1 MREYTKLCDVC
12 DFQGGSQPP
21 KDEWSFDLKAG
32 YIRML
37 QIRDFTQSERV
48 VPEYIKI
55 TKTTKTC
62 EADDILIAR
71 YGASLGKILT
81 GLAGAYN
88 VAIMKAI
95 PDTNM
100 LEKKYLYYYLKSPI
114 FQGFLLNVG
123 SRAAQAGFNK
133 NDLQDLLI
141 PNITR
146 NEQVEIVGILER
158 VETVIEVRQKELQK
172 LDNLLKA
179 RFIEMF
185 GDAVDN
191 PMGWK
196 KRKLQEIVTDD
207 CTISYGI
214 VQTGN
219 DQEDGVPVFRPVDI
233 VNKVPK
239 LTELK
244 KTTEEI
250 SNKYKRTILK
260 GRELLITVRA
270 NIADTC
276 IVDEEFKG
284 CNVGRG
290 IVPIRIQEDIMV
302 LEFLKYLL
310 DSKHLN
316 DDIKSKAKGITLIQ
330 LNMEDLREVELIC
343 PPIEK
348 QMDFVEFAKQ
358 VDKSK
363 FLCFHQKKIREIFK
377 VSRKLIFSLKFY
389 SACRLWCEII
399 QYTVD
404 TSNFMSNTLSNMN
417 HNFMW
422 NFSNSFCHN
431 VNRAYCTNNTAPFKS
446 TFTIFNTS
454 RLSCFFRK
462 YFNEFSTNDF
472 SLSFWICN
480 AC

>member
-141 PNITR
+141 PNITW

-179 RFIEMF
+179 RFVEMF
-185 GDAVDN
+185 GDPLIN
-191 PMGWK
+191 TKKWK
-196 KRKLQEIVTDD
+196 E
-207 CTISYGI
+207 CTIGELATDVRYGTSKPS
-214 VQTGN
+214 V
-219 DQEDGVPVFRPVDI
+219 DGGKYPYLRMNNLTNNGELDLTDLKYIDVSDDEKEKCVVRKGDI
-233 VNKVPK
+233 LFNRTNSIDLVGKTTLFNLDEEMIIAGYIIRVRLNSQILPEI
-239 LTELK
+239 LAQYMNSSALK
-244 KTTEEI
+244 KLLR
-250 SNKYKRTILK
+250 KMAK
-260 GRELLITVRA
+260 GAVNQA
-270 NIADTC
+270 NINAQELQS
-276 IVDEEFKG
+276 IKVY
-284 CNVGRG
+284 
-290 IVPIRIQEDIMV
+290 VPD
-302 LEFLKYLL
+302 LELQNRF
-310 DSKHLN
+310 SN
-316 DDIKSKAKGITLIQ
+316 
-330 LNMEDLREVELIC
+330 
-343 PPIEK
+343 
-348 QMDFVEFAKQ
+348 FVQQ

-363 FLCFHQKKIREIFK
+363 LAVQK
-377 VSRKLIFSLKFY
+377 SLEKTQLLFD
-389 SACRLWCEII
+389 SLMQE
-399 QYTVD
+399 
-404 TSNFMSNTLSNMN
+404 
-417 HNFMW
+417 
-422 NFSNSFCHN
+422 
-431 VNRAYCTNNTAPFKS
+431 
-446 TFTIFNTS
+446 
-454 RLSCFFRK
+454 
-462 YFNEFSTNDF
+462 YFG
-472 SLSFWICN
+472 
-480 AC
+480 

>member
-179 RFIEMF
+179 RFVEMF
-185 GDAVDN
+185 GDPIRNTQKRPITELINVVKMQRGFDLPVQERQQDGEIPVFGSNGALDHHNVAKVKGGGVITGRSGTIGNVYYTEGDYWPLNTSLFSVDTHGN
-191 PMGWK
+191 N
-196 KRKLQEIVTDD
+196 IVYLAYLLTMYDLSRF
-207 CTISYGI
+207 TEG
-214 VQTGN
+214 T
-219 DQEDGVPVFRPVDI
+219 GVPTLNR
-233 VNKVPK
+233 NKFHDKPIIDVS
-239 LTELK
+239 LVEQK
-244 KTTEEI
+244 KF
-250 SNKYKRTILK
+250 
-260 GRELLITVRA
+260 A
-270 NIADTC
+270 
-276 IVDEEFKG
+276 
-284 CNVGRG
+284 
-290 IVPIRIQEDIMV
+290 
-302 LEFLKYLL
+302 
-310 DSKHLN
+310 
-316 DDIKSKAKGITLIQ
+316 
-330 LNMEDLREVELIC
+330 
-343 PPIEK
+343 
-348 QMDFVEFAKQ
+348 DFVQQ

-363 FLCFHQKKIREIFK
+363 LAVQK
-377 VSRKLIFSLKFY
+377 SLEKTQLLFD
-389 SACRLWCEII
+389 SLMQE
-399 QYTVD
+399 
-404 TSNFMSNTLSNMN
+404 
-417 HNFMW
+417 
-422 NFSNSFCHN
+422 
-431 VNRAYCTNNTAPFKS
+431 
-446 TFTIFNTS
+446 
-454 RLSCFFRK
+454 
-462 YFNEFSTNDF
+462 YFG
-472 SLSFWICN
+472 
-480 AC
+480 

>member
-141 PNITR
+141 PNLTR
-146 NEQVEIVGILER
+146 NEQVENVGILER

-179 RFIEMF
+179 RFVEMF
-185 GDAVDN
+185 GDPLIN
-191 PMGWK
+191 TKKWK
-196 KRKLQEIVTDD
+196 E
-207 CTISYGI
+207 CTIGELATDVRYGTSKPS
-214 VQTGN
+214 V
-219 DQEDGVPVFRPVDI
+219 DGGKYPYLRMNNLTNNGELDLTDLKYIDVSDDEKEKCVVRKGDI
-233 VNKVPK
+233 LFNRTNSIDLVGKTTLFNLDEEMIIAGYIIRVRLNSQILPEI
-239 LTELK
+239 LAQYMNSSALK
-244 KTTEEI
+244 KLLR
-250 SNKYKRTILK
+250 KMAK
-260 GRELLITVRA
+260 GAVNQA
-270 NIADTC
+270 NINAQELQS
-276 IVDEEFKG
+276 IKVY
-284 CNVGRG
+284 
-290 IVPIRIQEDIMV
+290 VPD
-302 LEFLKYLL
+302 LELQNRF
-310 DSKHLN
+310 SN
-316 DDIKSKAKGITLIQ
+316 
-330 LNMEDLREVELIC
+330 
-343 PPIEK
+343 
-348 QMDFVEFAKQ
+348 FVQQ

-363 FLCFHQKKIREIFK
+363 LAVQK
-377 VSRKLIFSLKFY
+377 SLEKTQLLFD
-389 SACRLWCEII
+389 SLMQE
-399 QYTVD
+399 
-404 TSNFMSNTLSNMN
+404 
-417 HNFMW
+417 
-422 NFSNSFCHN
+422 
-431 VNRAYCTNNTAPFKS
+431 
-446 TFTIFNTS
+446 
-454 RLSCFFRK
+454 
-462 YFNEFSTNDF
+462 YFG
-472 SLSFWICN
+472 
-480 AC
+480 

>member
-179 RFIEMF
+179 RFVEMF
-185 GDAVDN
+185 GDPIRNTQKRPITELINVVKMQRGFDLPVQERQQDGEIPVFGSNGALDHHNVAKVKGGGVITGRSGTIGNVYYTEGDYWPLNTSLFSVDTHGN
-191 PMGWK
+191 N
-196 KRKLQEIVTDD
+196 IVYLAYLLTMYDLSRF
-207 CTISYGI
+207 TEG
-214 VQTGN
+214 T
-219 DQEDGVPVFRPVDI
+219 GVPTLNR
-233 VNKVPK
+233 NKFHDKPIIDVSLVEQK
-239 LTELK
+239 NLQTLFNKSINQNFFVSIRK
-244 KTTEEI
+244 KSE
-250 SNKYKRTILK
+250 K
-260 GRELLITVRA
+260 
-270 NIADTC
+270 
-276 IVDEEFKG
+276 
-284 CNVGRG
+284 
-290 IVPIRIQEDIMV
+290 P
-302 LEFLKYLL
+302 
-310 DSKHLN
+310 
-316 DDIKSKAKGITLIQ
+316 
-330 LNMEDLREVELIC
+330 LR
-343 PPIEK
+343 
-348 QMDFVEFAKQ
+348 
-358 VDKSK
+358 
-363 FLCFHQKKIREIFK
+363 
-377 VSRKLIFSLKFY
+377 SLG
-389 SACRLWCEII
+389 
-399 QYTVD
+399 
-404 TSNFMSNTLSNMN
+404 N
-417 HNFMW
+417 
-422 NFSNSFCHN
+422 
-431 VNRAYCTNNTAPFKS
+431 
-446 TFTIFNTS
+446 
-454 RLSCFFRK
+454 
-462 YFNEFSTNDF
+462 
-472 SLSFWICN
+472 
-480 AC
+480 

>member
-48 VPEYIKI
+48 VPKYIKI

-158 VETVIEVRQKELQK
+158 VETVIEIRQKELQK

-179 RFIEMF
+179 RFVEMF
-185 GDAVDN
+185 GDPIRNTQKRPITELINVVKMQRGFDLPVQERQQDGEIPVFGSNGALDHHNVAKVKGGGVITGRSGTIGNVYYTEGDYWPLNTSLFSVDTHGN
-191 PMGWK
+191 N
-196 KRKLQEIVTDD
+196 IVYLAYLLTMYDLSRF
-207 CTISYGI
+207 TEG
-214 VQTGN
+214 T
-219 DQEDGVPVFRPVDI
+219 GVPTLNR
-233 VNKVPK
+233 NKFHDKPIIDVS
-239 LTELK
+239 LVEQK
-244 KTTEEI
+244 KF
-250 SNKYKRTILK
+250 
-260 GRELLITVRA
+260 A
-270 NIADTC
+270 
-276 IVDEEFKG
+276 
-284 CNVGRG
+284 
-290 IVPIRIQEDIMV
+290 
-302 LEFLKYLL
+302 
-310 DSKHLN
+310 
-316 DDIKSKAKGITLIQ
+316 
-330 LNMEDLREVELIC
+330 
-343 PPIEK
+343 
-348 QMDFVEFAKQ
+348 DFVQQ

-363 FLCFHQKKIREIFK
+363 FLCFHQKKIRETFK
-377 VSRKLIFSLKFY
+377 VSRKLIFLLKFY

-454 RLSCFFRK
+454 RLSYFFRK
-462 YFNEFSTNDF
+462 YFNHLFRFT
-472 SLSFWICN
+472 LTK
-480 AC
+480 